1 LDKTDLAKAK
11 EAVNRLNYKGPKE
24 TIYELS
30 AKGLGEGSQEVDGCL
45 TAPASDI
52 APLQL
57 GDIPILSDYIA
68 KKGAGPTLPQ
78 VCETDIMRHYTHL
91 ASMNFGVDGGMY
103 PLGSCTMKYNPRLN
117 EDAARLPG
125 FANLHPYQPE
135 YSTQGILQMMYE
147 LQVDLAEIAGFAAT
161 SLQPS
166 AGAHGEYAALMAFR
180 AAHLA
185 RTGGKTARTKVII
198 PDTAHGTNP
207 ASVAMAGYETVTVPS
222 SPEGLV
228 DLDSL
233 RQLLDEDV
241 AAFMLTNPNTL
252 GLFEP
257 QIIEINEAC
266 HAVGAF
272 TYCDGANLNAILG
285 VSRPGDMGFDA
296 LHINLHKTFST
307 PHGGGGPGAGPICVN
322 EELAPF
328 LPGPIVA
335 KFTAPVASADDTDG
349 PSTEEGAFE
358 LYALAMPENS
368 IGRVRSFYGNVA
380 VLVRAW
386 TYIRSLGGE
395 GLRAVAHQAVLSA
408 NYLRATLE
416 DHYKLAFD
424 GICMHEFVLTGTPF
438 KEAYG
443 VRTLD
448 VAKRLL
454 DYGFHPP
461 TIYFPLLV
469 DEAMMIEPTETEPLR
484 DLDLFAE
491 AMIAIADEIKE
502 NPELLGGAP
511 YTTPVRRLDEAAA
524 VRKPDLRWRKE
535 ADV

>member
-1 LDKTDLAKAK
+1 MDKSTTTPTAA
-11 EAVNRLNYKGPKE
+11 ATAFAYKGPRE
-24 TIYELS
+24 TIYDLS
-30 AKGLGEGSQEVDGCL
+30 EEGRSCL
-45 TAPASDI
+45 EAPASEMP
-52 APLQL
+52 PLDL
-57 GDIPILSDYIA
+57 SGIPVLADYLA
-68 KKGAGPTLPQ
+68 GTDEGPTLPQ
-78 VCETDIMRHYTHL
+78 VTEIDIMRHYSHL
-91 ASMNFGVDGGMY
+91 ASMNFSIDSGMY
-103 PLGSCTMKYNPRLN
+103 PLGSCTMKYNPRIN

-135 YSTQGILQMMYE
+135 YSMQGALKMMYE
-147 LQVDLAEIAGFAAT
+147 LQADLAEIAGFAAT

-185 RTGGKTARTKVII
+185 RTDGKTARTKVII

-228 DLDSL
+228 DLDAL
-233 RQLLDEDV
+233 REALDEDV

-257 QIIEINEAC
+257 QIIEINKAC
-266 HAVGAF
+266 HDVGAF

-307 PHGGGGPGAGPICVN
+307 PHGGGGPGAGPICVT
-322 EELAPF
+322 EELTAF
-328 LPGPIVA
+328 LPGPMVV
-335 KFTAPVASADDTDG
+335 KLKNPGTDI
-349 PSTEEGAFE
+349 EGDAVWID
-358 LYALAMPENS
+358 LYTMATPENS
-368 IGRVRSFYGNVA
+368 IGRVRGFYGNVS
-380 VLVRAW
+380 VMMRAW
-386 TYIRSLGGE
+386 TYIRALGGA
-395 GLRAVAHQAVLSA
+395 GLRDVAHQAVLSA
-408 NYLRATLE
+408 NYLRVLLQ
-416 DHYKLAFD
+416 DDFKLAFE
-424 GICMHEFVLTGTPF
+424 GVCMHEFVLTGTPF
-438 KEAYG
+438 KGATKDDVG

-469 DEAMMIEPTETEPLR
+469 DEAMMIEPTETEPLK
-484 DLDLFAE
+484 DIESFAT
-491 AMIAIADEIKE
+491 AMIAIAKEIKE
-502 NPELLGGAP
+502 SPELLKSAP
-511 YTTPVRRLDEAAA
+511 YSTPVRRLDEAAA
-524 VRKPDLRWRKE
+524 VRNPDLRWRKE
-535 ADV
+535 SHV

>member
-1 LDKTDLAKAK
+1 MAKTDT
-11 EAVNRLNYKGPKE
+11 AVAQTTCATTNLNDLNYKGPRE

-30 AKGLGEGSQEVDGCL
+30 EEGRSCL
-45 TAPASDI
+45 TAPASDLPTLEL
-52 APLQL
+52 AAL
-57 GDIPILSDYIA
+57 GVLSDYLA
-68 KKGAGPTLPQ
+68 EDGERPTLPQ
-78 VCETDIMRHYTHL
+78 VTETDIMRHYTHL

-135 YSTQGILQMMYE
+135 YSTQGALKMMYE
-147 LQVDLAEIAGFAAT
+147 LQCDLAEIAGFEAT
-161 SLQPS
+161 CLQPS

-185 RTGGKTARTKVII
+185 RTEGKTARTKVII

-207 ASVAMAGYETVTVPS
+207 ASVAIAGYETVTVPS

-228 DLDSL
+228 DLDAL

-257 QIIEINEAC
+257 QIIEINKAC
-266 HAVGAF
+266 HEVGAF

-307 PHGGGGPGAGPICVN
+307 PHGGGGPGAGPICVSA
-322 EELAPF
+322 ELAPF

-335 KFTAPVASADDTDG
+335 RLDVQLEGQDG
-349 PSTEEGAFE
+349 AESEIPFEDVE
-358 LYALAMPENS
+358 LYTLVMPENS
-368 IGRVRSFYGNVA
+368 IGRVRSFYGNVSVMA
-380 VLVRAW
+380 RAW

-408 NYLRATLE
+408 NYLRVVLQE
-416 DHYKLAFD
+416 HYKLAFE
-424 GICMHEFVLTGTPF
+424 GVCMHEFVLTGEPF
-438 KEAYG
+438 KDTFG

-469 DEAMMIEPTETEPLR
+469 SEAMMIEPTETEPLK
-484 DLDLFAE
+484 DLDSFAE
-491 AMIAIADEIKE
+491 AMIAIAKEIE
-502 NPELLGGAP
+502 ESPELLQGAP

-524 VRKPDLRWRKE
+524 VRKPDLRWRKKS
-535 ADV
+535 DV

>member
-1 LDKTDLAKAK
+1 MANTENKTFT
-11 EAVNRLNYKGPKE
+11 YKGPRE

-30 AKGLGEGSQEVDGCL
+30 RTGRGCL
-45 TAPASDI
+45 DAPASDL
-52 APLQL
+52 PQL
-57 GDIPILSDYIA
+57 DLKSIPVLSDYLA
-68 KKGAGPTLPQ
+68 ADGEGPFLPQ
-78 VCETDIMRHYTHL
+78 ATETDIMRHYTHM
-91 ASMNFGVDGGMY
+91 AGMNFGVDGGMY
-103 PLGSCTMKYNPRLN
+103 PLGSCTMKYNPRIN

-125 FANLHPYQPE
+125 IANLHPYQPE
-135 YSTQGILQMMYE
+135 YSTQGVLRMMYE
-147 LQVDLAEIAGFAAT
+147 LQTDLAEIAGFAAT

-180 AAHLA
+180 AAHLD
-185 RTGGKTARTKVII
+185 RTNGKTARTKVII

-228 DLDSL
+228 DLDAL
-233 RQLLDEDV
+233 RELLDEDV

-257 QIIEINEAC
+257 QIIEINAAC

-322 EELAPF
+322 EELAPY
-328 LPGPIVA
+328 LPGPLV
-335 KFTAPVASADDTDG
+335 TRLTNSNPDG
-349 PSTEEGAFE
+349 DFH
-358 LYALAMPENS
+358 LYTLAMPENS
-368 IGRVRSFYGNVA
+368 IGRVRSFYGNVS
-380 VLVRAW
+380 VMTRAW
-386 TYIRSLGGE
+386 CYIRSLGAV
-395 GLRAVAHQAVLSA
+395 GLRNVAHQAVLSA
-408 NYLRATLE
+408 NYLRVVLQ
-416 DHYKLAFD
+416 DHYQLAFE
-424 GICMHEFVLTGTPF
+424 GNCMHEFVLTGAPF
-438 KEAYG
+438 KNEFG

-469 DEAMMIEPTETEPLR
+469 EEAMMIEPTETEPLK
-484 DLDLFAE
+484 DLDAFAA

-502 NPELLGGAP
+502 DPELLQGAP

-524 VRKPDLRWRKE
+524 VRKPDLRWRRDS
-535 ADV
+535 DV

>member
-1 LDKTDLAKAK
+1 
-11 EAVNRLNYKGPKE
+11 
-24 TIYELS
+24 
-30 AKGLGEGSQEVDGCL
+30 
-45 TAPASDI
+45 
-52 APLQL
+52 
-57 GDIPILSDYIA
+57 
-68 KKGAGPTLPQ
+68 
-78 VCETDIMRHYTHL
+78 MRHYTHL
-91 ASMNFGVDGGMY
+91 ASMNFAIDAGMY
-103 PLGSCTMKYNPRLN
+103 PLGSCTMKYNPRIN

-135 YSTQGILQMMYE
+135 YSTQGVLQMMYE
-147 LQVDLAEIAGFAAT
+147 LQQDLAEIAGFAAT

-185 RTGGKTARTKVII
+185 RTEGKTARTKVII

-228 DLDSL
+228 DLDAL

-257 QIIEINEAC
+257 QIVEINEAC

-307 PHGGGGPGAGPICVN
+307 PHGGGGPGAGPICVS

-335 KFTAPVASADDTDG
+335 KLTAAAPDAADGSDELTRADD
-349 PSTEEGAFE
+349 EVFE
-358 LYALAMPENS
+358 IYTLAMPENS
-368 IGRVRSFYGNVA
+368 IGRVRSFYGNVSVMA
-380 VLVRAW
+380 RAW
-386 TYIRSLGGE
+386 TYIRSLGAE
-395 GLRAVAHQAVLSA
+395 GLRDVAHQAVLSA
-408 NYLRATLE
+408 NYLRVLLQ

-424 GICMHEFVLTGTPF
+424 GACMHEFVLTGTPF

-469 DEAMMIEPTETEPLR
+469 DEAMMIEPTETEPLK
-484 DLDLFAE
+484 DLDAFAE
-491 AMIAIADEIKE
+491 AMIAIAGEIE
-502 NPELLGGAP
+502 GSPELLQGAP

-535 ADV
+535 ANV